1 MSSKHLMCVWQALH
15 AMNHATQGDPPKDL
29 VKSFTSNL
37 TGDILNGFSEKDF
50 DKYLKGKTIR
60 FDDYMNYLQIVMQK
74 LEKSKEESWE
84 ELIEDK
90 CWDVCKTTY
99 DFEEFQVED
108 PGVRMLWDIFNQ
120 VCEPGTLPPIL
131 DQEEANWIADKISS
145 RLGQNWNCTNI
156 SKSLQ
161 FTDFVRILH
170 EKSFLK
176 APAPVVKKEISS
188 LHSWIVK
195 EIIYSGW
202 LYKCSF
208 KLGCM
213 HGMDKKWFV
222 LVPGRLIYYDSRSMA
237 RKEGEIPIGSKSRL
251 DNLPNFHFNMLAQN
265 CQYRFMLIKSNG
277 KRVELAAVSKD
288 KKMAWMDALAEVL
301 QAANTQE
308 SPLQLFM
315 RDRKTWK
322 QSIRNTE
329 TNSQRTT
336 KDEAGKQF
344 KKQNLFGGERYKSM
358 REKKEAIS
366 QKLPMNLQ
374 KEKVKEKIDKIQVI
388 FCNFDKDN
396 NGVIDRLEFK
406 DFVKSMGLKLDDKE
420 IDVIFSKIE
429 DSEDG
434 IITMDEFTDYFMNNV
449 LNVNGQNSS
458 KAEADFQAA
467 FLQADC
473 DGTGTID
480 FKEFTDY
487 ICEKNHN
494 MNSSEIMKIFTQLT
508 QGDEKLSIKKFTES
522 FSHDGTVN
530 SNNQTLDGQ
539 LMNMYSHADAGSI
552 TNSLHEKWS
561 SFASFKCAGAS
572 GDVVMTGGEGMV
584 ADVLPGQYSLVDLAC
599 FTDLPPIT
607 PRHAII
613 ENVCW
618 IKSAPKGH
626 GKVIFPSNFDG
637 LLPVDIA
644 TTEHL
649 RYYGA
654 SLADSTQVEV
664 SLMCRH
670 GIQDFTYESNYL
682 EDYVE
687 AENGG
692 CGLEVHEFAHLDC
705 PLQDDSGYFIIGK
718 MLDQTLHLTAFK
730 VPTRHT
736 LYLPGG
742 IIHSNDYM
750 KGTWRIMLSDA
761 IATDHCHIMRR
772 TEESNNDELVG
783 FEFSFEKYM

>member
-1 MSSKHLMCVWQALH
+1 MSSKQLMCVWQALH
-15 AMNHATQGDPPKDL
+15 TMAHAIQGDPPKDL
-29 VKSFTSNL
+29 VKRFTSNL
-37 TGDILNGFSEKDF
+37 MGDILNGFSEEDF
-50 DKYLKGKTIR
+50 DKCFDGKTIG
-60 FDDYMNYLQIVMQK
+60 FDDYIKYLQNMMQK
-74 LEKSKEESWE
+74 LDKSKGESWE

-90 CWDVCKTTY
+90 CWEVCKTTY

-120 VCEPGTLPPIL
+120 LCEPGTLPPML
-131 DQEEANWIADKISS
+131 DQEEANWIAEKISS

-156 SKSLQ
+156 STSLQ
-161 FTDFVRILH
+161 FTGFVRILH
-170 EKSFLK
+170 EKSLLK
-176 APAPVVKKEISS
+176 APAPVVLKEISS
-188 LHSWIVK
+188 LHSWMVK

-208 KLGCM
+208 RLGSV

-222 LVPGRLIYYDSRSMA
+222 LVPGRLIYYNSKLMV
-237 RKEGEIPIGSKSRL
+237 RKEGEIPIGSHSGL
-251 DNLPNFHFNMLAQN
+251 DHLPNFRFNMLAQN
-265 CQYRFMLIKSNG
+265 CQYRFMLIKSNK

-288 KKMAWMDALAEVL
+288 QKMAWMDALTEVI

-308 SPLQLFM
+308 SPLQLLM
-315 RDRKTWK
+315 RDRKSRK
-322 QSIRNTE
+322 QSIGNAE
-329 TNSQRTT
+329 TNTNKT
-336 KDEAGKQF
+336 AKDGASKQSR
-344 KKQNLFGGERYKSM
+344 KKNVFGAERYKPM
-358 REKKEAIS
+358 QEKKEAMP
-366 QKLPMNLQ
+366 QKLPMHLQ
-374 KEKVKEKIDKIQVI
+374 DEKVKEKIDKIQVI
-388 FCNFDKDN
+388 FCNFDKDD
-396 NGVIDRLEFK
+396 NGAIDRLEFK

-449 LNVNGQNSS
+449 LNVKGENSS

-467 FLQADC
+467 FLQADR

-487 ICEKNHN
+487 ICEKNRN
-494 MNSSEIMKIFTQLT
+494 MKSSEIMKIFSQLT
-508 QGDEKLSIKKFTES
+508 QGDDELSIEKFTEF
-522 FSHDGTVN
+522 FSHHGTEKTDD
-530 SNNQTLDGQ
+530 QTLDGQ
-539 LMNMYSHADAGSI
+539 LMNMYSDADAGSI
-552 TNSLHEKWS
+552 ANFLHERWS
-561 SFASFKCAGAS
+561 SFSSFKRAGAS
-572 GDVVMTGGEGMV
+572 GDLVMTGGEGMV

-599 FTDLPPIT
+599 YTDLPPIT
-607 PRHAII
+607 PRFAII
-613 ENVCW
+613 KNVCW
-618 IKSAPKGH
+618 IKSPPKGH
-626 GKVIFPSNFDG
+626 GKVIFPPDFDG
-637 LLPVDIA
+637 RLPVDIA

-670 GIQDFTYESNYL
+670 GIQDFTYENNYL

-692 CGLEVHEFAHLDC
+692 CGLEMHDFSHLDC

-742 IIHSNDYM
+742 LIHSNDYM
-750 KGTWRIMLSDA
+750 KGTWRTMLSDA
-761 IATDHCHIMRR
+761 AAIDHCHIVQQ
-772 TEESNNDELVG
+772 TEENNNDELVG

>member
-1 MSSKHLMCVWQALH
+1 MSSKRSMCVWQALH
-15 AMNHATQGDPPKDL
+15 AMDLTIQGDPPKDL
-29 VKSFTSNL
+29 VKRFTSNL
-37 TGDILNGFSEKDF
+37 TGNILSGFYEEDF
-50 DKYLKGKTIR
+50 DDYFEGKTIR
-60 FDDYMNYLQIVMQK
+60 FDDYMKYLENITQK
-74 LEKSKEESWE
+74 LEKSKGNSWE
-84 ELIEDK
+84 NTIEVK
-90 CWDVCKTTY
+90 CWDICKTTY

-120 VCEPGTLPPIL
+120 VCEPGTLPPML
-131 DQEEANWIADKISS
+131 DPEEANWIAEKISS

-156 SKSLQ
+156 PMSLQ

-176 APAPVVKKEISS
+176 APASVVLKEISS
-188 LHSWIVK
+188 LHSWMVK

-208 KLGCM
+208 KLGSV

-222 LVPGRLIYYDSRSMA
+222 LLPGRLIYYASRSMV
-237 RKEGEIPIGSKSRL
+237 RKEGEIPIGGQSRL
-251 DNLPNFHFNMLAQN
+251 ENLPNSRFNMLAQN

-277 KRVELAAVSKD
+277 ERVELAAVSKAQ
-288 KKMAWMDALAEVL
+288 KMAWMGALTEVI
-301 QAANTQE
+301 QAAKTQE

-315 RDRKTWK
+315 KDRKSWK
-322 QSIRNTE
+322 QSIRNAERNSME
-329 TNSQRTT
+329 TAA
-336 KDEAGKQF
+336 DGAGRQSRKQS
-344 KKQNLFGGERYKSM
+344 LFGAERYKSI
-358 REKKEAIS
+358 REKKESIP
-366 QKLPMNLQ
+366 QKMPMHLQ
-374 KEKVKEKIDKIQVI
+374 DEKIIEKIDKIQVI

-396 NGVIDRLEFK
+396 NGAIDRLEFK
-406 DFVKSMGLKLDDKE
+406 DFVKRMGVKLDDQE
-420 IDVIFSKIE
+420 IDVLFSKI
-429 DSEDG
+429 DDNKNG
-434 IITMDEFTDYFMNNV
+434 IITMDEFTHYFMNNV
-449 LNVNGQNSS
+449 LNVIGENSS
-458 KAEADFQAA
+458 KAETDFQAA
-467 FLQADC
+467 FLQADR

-487 ICEKNHN
+487 ICEKNRN
-494 MNSSEIMKIFTQLT
+494 MKSSKIMKIFSQLT
-508 QGDEKLSIKKFTES
+508 EKDEELSIAKFKEL
-522 FSHDGTVN
+522 FSHDDTEN
-530 SNNQTLDGQ
+530 SDDQTLDGQ
-539 LMNMYSHADAGSI
+539 LMNMYSDADAGSI
-552 TNSLHEKWS
+552 ANFLVERWS
-561 SFASFKCAGAS
+561 SFASFKRAGAS
-572 GDVVMTGGEGMV
+572 GDLVMTGGNGMV
-584 ADVLPGQYSLVDLAC
+584 ADVLPGPHSLVDLAC
-599 FTDLPPIT
+599 YTDLPPIT

-618 IKSAPKGH
+618 NKSAPH

-670 GIQDFTYESNYL
+670 GIQDFTYENNYL

-692 CGLEVHEFAHLDC
+692 CGLEMHDFSHLDC

-718 MLDQTLHLTAFK
+718 MLDQTLYLTAFK

-761 IATDHCHIMRR
+761 IAIDHCHIMQQ
-772 TEESNNDELVG
+772 TEENNNGKLVG
-783 FEFSFEKYM
+783 FEFSFEEYI